1 MWLEAKK
8 ALSNIYSRFIYIQ
21 IKYALKTLHQLEG
34 EDVQFMCQGLRL
46 IPRPRVQQPWKN
58 FVASLATDK
67 EAPMR
72 KSISVQIY
80 MI

>member
-1 MWLEAKK
+1 MHE
-8 ALSNIYSRFIYIQ
+8 
-21 IKYALKTLHQLEG
+21 TPHQLEG
-34 EDVQFMCQGLRL
+34 EDVQFICRGFSLT
-46 IPRPRVQQPWKN
+46 PAPDVQRPWKN